1 MCHLAWPCSQWSQEH
16 TIIGFTRTIA
26 RLKKCYPGKLW
37 RFKNAKLKKYPD
49 IQFWGRSNKY
59 KRIRGTEDS
68 PEHDYFERGLM
79 GRWEVPCWAWALCSS
94 SSTVERPTYSPSY
107 SPFHGA
113 QQFYP
118 VYPKKS
124 LFYNGTSPQK
134 LFTIENSSFP
144 NKLLSEKSHLNWI
157 IEAFIAVNPL
167 IPADDPQLFWYIL
180 LTKSR
185 WTQVQAAT
193 SQHVWFSWRGL
204 SVFND
209 CC

>member
-107 SPFHGA
+107 SPFLSFMELSNFT
-113 QQFYP
+113 QFIQRKVCFIMGLP
-118 VYPKKS
+118 HRNCLLLRIHHFPTSCCQKS
-124 LFYNGTSPQK
+124 P
-134 LFTIENSSFP
+134 I
-144 NKLLSEKSHLNWI
+144 
-157 IEAFIAVNPL
+157 
-167 IPADDPQLFWYIL
+167 
-180 LTKSR
+180 
-185 WTQVQAAT
+185 WTE
-193 SQHVWFSWRGL
+193 
-204 SVFND
+204 
-209 CC
+209 